1 MIAPAAI
8 KAGKPEINELCD
20 MMSVMSSPSDVNKLG
35 KSGQENVEMA
45 GEDDSDANYSNEALQ
60 MIFQGVDAK
69 ISDVELLGKKKH
81 LTVKGTPLA
90 LLNALQSKWRE
101 GGKSIKNSKCW
112 ESKDQAAN
120 KLMWHFEVAVDELNL
135 RVEAS
140 DTSKNKAKQLASLK
154 FLQRFFP
161 KGYTWNK
168 MCDVIFDKKS
178 TSEFEAILEPK
189 NKILL
194 K

>member
-1 MIAPAAI
+1 
-8 KAGKPEINELCD
+8 
-20 MMSVMSSPSDVNKLG
+20 
-35 KSGQENVEMA
+35 MA

-69 ISDVELLGKKKH
+69 IGDVELLGKKKY
-81 LTVKGTPLA
+81 LTTKGTPLA

-112 ESKDQAAN
+112 ESKDGLSNQ
-120 KLMWHFEVAVDELNL
+120 LTWHFEVAIEELNI
-135 RVEAS
+135 RIEAS
-140 DTSKNKAKQLASLK
+140 DSSKVKAKQLASLK
-154 FLQRFFP
+154 FLSQFFP
-161 KGYTWNK
+161 KGFTWNK
-168 MCDVIFDKKS
+168 MCEVVFDKKS
-178 TSEFEAILEPK
+178 SELEAILEPK